1 MTTVTEIEERIE
13 SGETVTVGEFARAV
27 AEDLVDETAFIS
39 KIISEVVRGVLSVK
53 IVVAPVVIVLCKT
66 LYRIKPKSV
75 RRRLYAYLNMGVGY

>member
-1 MTTVTEIEERIE
+1 MTTVAEIEERIE

-39 KIISEVVRGVLSVK
+39 KIISEVVREVLSVK

-75 RRRLYAYLNMGVGY
+75 RRRIYAYLNMGVGY